1 MTGLSAIPANWQGT
15 YTVRLAFTNL
25 EKDPGGNASYNNT
38 ARTASTK
45 NSTSNSRRYPQHG
58 ASTTNLQR
66 EEVPAADFTVTTV
79 ATLVPPV
86 TRASSPATVHSQDTD
101 NEDERDSEERAA
113 PAPEEEPSAA
123 VLLCTGLDLS
133 DFQATAGRALYEM
146 RCQVSLNGQDFSSLK
161 VANAH
166 GRLHHQRSTHHA
178 SHSDG
183 GGIHTE
189 QGHEAGA
196 GVAPTAAVVSPPSTL
211 VYAFTPD
218 AVQPSCLSLA
228 RFTTSSPALQSNAEA
243 LSLAVRGRS
252 FLPNSRLPKG
262 ARVVATL
269 SPCLTD
275 IIWTAGF
282 MSQLTAESTS
292 DLHEL
297 IHTHYDVRCDS
308 SSSLTITIDTEAAAQ
323 LQRLVTAINCLA
335 SGLSIPSETE
345 IPFHAEEEGS
355 VKEASL
361 PPPIPQSISVL
372 PIQLD
377 FAMILST
384 GQLLQLT
391 SYSEDCPPVLL
402 TLYQDQPLQIV
413 PSLARS
419 ADTAVR
425 PYSLLVNRPVQAADL
440 AAGVPAGSSTVG
452 DGFDFHSDNLVVA
465 VYVPMPGAG
474 GDIPSGTSNPAT
486 DFYPPL
492 LLPST
497 DVRLCPVSAT
507 PSLVEQEEGQEVENP
522 IASSKYLLQFVL
534 PSLSDLVTTVS
545 SSGAGGVPSFVY
557 VTCWLDGHSV
567 PAVSNWSKLL
577 YVGNLITDS
586 AVNPPPPKTGFLPGN
601 AIALDL
607 TTLCPAAP
615 VPHPAL
621 LQLPAAPAPE
631 VSQEAVREV
640 VEVDAEG
647 VVTARTDMS
656 SLMNEPVALAP
667 LPQQYAVRIRGAPTA
682 ASPDGA
688 SVTVLGKLTNP
699 TGTSATSIAFEIP
712 DTIKSHHDLVP
723 VQKTPKDKP
732 MYFVDV
738 SIDGG
743 ISFDVADHPLLFLK

>member
-1 MTGLSAIPANWQGT
+1 M
-15 YTVRLAFTNL
+15 
-25 EKDPGGNASYNNT
+25 
-38 ARTASTK
+38 
-45 NSTSNSRRYPQHG
+45 
-58 ASTTNLQR
+58 
-66 EEVPAADFTVTTV
+66 
-79 ATLVPPV
+79 
-86 TRASSPATVHSQDTD
+86 
-101 NEDERDSEERAA
+101 
-113 PAPEEEPSAA
+113 
-123 VLLCTGLDLS
+123 LLCTGLDLS
-133 DFQATAGRALYEM
+133 DFQATAGRAFYEM

-161 VANAH
+161 VANSH
-166 GRLHHQRSTHHA
+166 GRLHHQRSTHH
-178 SHSDG
+178 SHSDS

-189 QGHEAGA
+189 HSHEAS
-196 GVAPTAAVVSPPSTL
+196 APAAVVSPPSTL

-228 RFTTSSPALQSNAEA
+228 RFSTANPAPQKDEET

-269 SPCLTD
+269 SPCLSE
-275 IIWTAGF
+275 IVWAAGF
-282 MSQLTAESTS
+282 MSQLTAESAN
-292 DLHEL
+292 DLQEL
-297 IHTHYDVRCDS
+297 AHAHYDVRCDS

-323 LQRLVTAINCLA
+323 LQRLLTAINCLA

-345 IPFHAEEEGS
+345 IPFHADEEGS

-384 GQLLQLT
+384 GQLLNLT
-391 SYSEDCPPVLL
+391 SYSEECPPVLL

-419 ADTAVR
+419 GDTAVR

-440 AAGVPAGSSTVG
+440 AAGLQAGSSTVG

-465 VYVPMPGAG
+465 VYVPMPGVGA
-474 GDIPSGTSNPAT
+474 DISSGTVNPAT

-507 PSLVEQEEGQEVENP
+507 PSLVEEEEGKAVDIQTAAVP
-522 IASSKYLLQFVL
+522 CKYLLQFVL
-534 PSLSDLVTTVS
+534 PSLSDLVATVS

-577 YVGNLITDS
+577 YVGNLIADS
-586 AVNPPPPKTGFLPGN
+586 AVNPPAPKTGFLPGN

-607 TTLCPAAP
+607 TNFCPAAP
-615 VPHPAL
+615 TPHPTL
-621 LQLPAAPAPE
+621 LQLPAAPEAPQEE
-631 VSQEAVREV
+631 VAREV
-640 VEVDAEG
+640 VEVDADG

-656 SLMNEPVALAP
+656 SFMNEPVALAP

-688 SVTVLGKLTNP
+688 SVTVLGKLTHPAGANH
-699 TGTSATSIAFEIP
+699 ATTITFEIP

-743 ISFDVADHPLLFLK
+743 ISFDSADHPLLFLK